1 VAPRN
6 RTGRSTD
13 ADSATVMEG
22 SPTVEKLQGMSLRD
36 QDEREM
42 DTSSGPTPDSE
53 VRDLI
58 PLLSQSDG
66 SESDGEGATAA
77 ASSSASVQAR
87 PASRPLPLPTAESA
101 AIAAKRAQLQAALRD
116 RPRWMARP
124 VPSSPPVGNP
134 GQPLDTSP
142 PADLVAAAPAPSP
155 ELPEETPKA
164 TISPYSPPDWK
175 TVFGDHEEAAADHSS
190 EKEREDEAAPKE
202 PSDPA
207 EVEAAPEPN
216 LPRSSDDAAAES
228 DSEPGYFDLSYEDQE
243 SEAAAPE
250 RSEDEVQ
257 SFGEDEEP
265 QHVFVEPPSLLDS
278 PAAQEARRR
287 FRAAYELYRSP
298 HYAAGRVEDAPEH
311 APDQHEPLPAYSAD
325 QDHQDYFDPYDEVE
339 PPPASAEQ
347 RHYDHPPIVQL
358 PNPPSEA
365 LRRAATVA
373 SSRFGAPVRVP
384 ARRPQPFEGAS
395 SNMREAL
402 DSLNA
407 RGRVVRPESVRRAVA
422 SQRRSSRS
430 MSGAAVAAA
439 LMMSAC
445 GGLGIYAWK
454 AGGLDAVMAMI
465 PAAAS
470 SDHSLQALP
479 APHQAA
485 ARPAASAA
493 APPPKV
499 ADDDTDQQTEQ
510 PDNGPVVIEAT
521 TTSEGP
527 TGALPEAA
535 KEEAPPAEHS
545 PPPLAE
551 APPVPE
557 PPPAAAEASP
567 PPAAAEAAPP
577 PAAAAKDQGKA
588 PSRTAGKATKKRFHT
603 ARLSVSDVEGVE
615 QQYVPLNLT
624 MDTGEG
630 ANDIQLR
637 LSGLPEAAKLSAG
650 QKLADGAWVV
660 TAKEAAGLSVLT
672 PDIDKPERHTVAVEA
687 VEAKTGSLAAPT
699 QEMQLSIV
707 PRKVIVEPAAAPAD
721 DNPAHSQGG
730 KSQAVIE
737 LPPAQPAAVP
747 PPDADATAAID
758 KPAADEKAA
767 EPAAKPGKLPKLA
780 SLNAEPEAAP
790 AKPAPA
796 KPAPAAAAEPAAKP
810 GKLPKVASLNAEPDA
825 VPAKPA
831 AAQAAEPAATDDD
844 LIARGDELL
853 SLGDIVAAR
862 QLYEF
867 AFDRGQMQAAV
878 ALGRTYDPVTFE
890 KLKVRGLSP
899 NPQLALEWYEKAEKA
914 GIKGAQADIEALSA
928 WLAR

>member
-1 VAPRN
+1 VAPRDRN
-6 RTGRSTD
+6 TGRSRD

-36 QDEREM
+36 QDERET

-53 VRDLI
+53 VKEWM
-58 PLLSQSDG
+58 PLPSQSDA
-66 SESDGEGATAA
+66 SDSDGDAA
-77 ASSSASVQAR
+77 AAPASSSASV
-87 PASRPLPLPTAESA
+87 PAGSAPRPLPVLPSAESA

-124 VPSSPPVGNP
+124 APASAPIGKP
-134 GQPLDTSP
+134 GQQVETSP
-142 PADLVAAAPAPSP
+142 PADLAAAAPTPSP
-155 ELPEETPKA
+155 ELPEETPDA

-190 EKEREDEAAPKE
+190 EEEREHEAPSTE
-202 PSDPA
+202 PSDPV

-216 LPRSSDDAAAES
+216 LPYVSEDAPAES
-228 DSEPGYFDLSYEDQE
+228 DSEPDYFDLSYEDQE

-250 RSEDEVQ
+250 RTEDEVQ
-257 SFGEDEEP
+257 SFGDDDEP

-278 PAAQEARRR
+278 PAALEARRR
-287 FRAAYELYRSP
+287 FRAAYDLYRSP
-298 HYAAGRVEDAPEH
+298 QYGASRVEEAPEH
-311 APDQHEPLPAYSAD
+311 APDHQATPAYSAD
-325 QDHQDYFDPYDEVE
+325 QDHHDYFDAYDEVQ

-347 RHYDHPPIVQL
+347 PHYDQPPIVQL

-373 SSRFGAPVRVP
+373 SSRFGAPVRAP
-384 ARRPQPFEGAS
+384 ARRQQPFEGAS

-422 SQRRSSRS
+422 KQRRSSRT

-454 AGGLDAVMAMI
+454 AGGLDAVMALI
-465 PAAAS
+465 PAAA
-470 SDHSLQALP
+470 SDHSLQA
-479 APHQAA
+479 APVPHEAV
-485 ARPAASAA
+485 A
-493 APPPKV
+493 APAGSATATPPKV
-499 ADDDTDQQTEQ
+499 ADDDTDQQTDH
-510 PDNGPVVIEAT
+510 PDGGPVVIEAT

-557 PPPAAAEASP
+557 PVPPPAAAEASP
-567 PPAAAEAAPP
+567 PPAAA
-577 PAAAAKDQGKA
+577 AKDQAKA

-615 QQYVPLNLT
+615 QQYIPLNLT

-630 ANDIQLR
+630 PTDIQLR

-660 TAKEAAGLSVLT
+660 TAKDAAGLRVLT
-672 PDIDKPERHTVAVEA
+672 PDIEKPERHTVAVEA

-707 PRKVIVEPAAAPAD
+707 PRVIVEPAAASAD
-721 DNPAHSQGG
+721 DNPARSQGG

-747 PPDADATAAID
+747 PPDADATASID

-767 EPAAKPGKLPKLA
+767 EPPAKPGKLPKLA
-780 SLNAEPEAAP
+780 SLNAEPDAAPAKPVP

-796 KPAPAAAAEPAAKP
+796 QAAEPAAKP
-810 GKLPKVASLNAEPDA
+810 GKLPKLASLNAEPDA

-831 AAQAAEPAATDDD
+831 AAQAAEPSATDDD